1 MNVVK
6 TVKLIKMRYC
16 KQCKG
21 KNVADIEMTFT
32 LYPNGDGYLQYK
44 TIFCPCRGQQNNL
57 SL

>member
-1 MNVVK
+1 
-6 TVKLIKMRYC
+6 MRYC